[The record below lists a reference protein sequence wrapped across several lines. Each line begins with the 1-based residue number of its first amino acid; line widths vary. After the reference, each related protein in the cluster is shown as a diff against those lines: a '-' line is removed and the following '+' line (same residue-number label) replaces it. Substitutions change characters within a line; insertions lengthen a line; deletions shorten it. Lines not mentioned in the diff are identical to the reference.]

1 MWVTIF
7 GIYYEIIILSEC
19 VIEKI
24 KNESEIIQVNNI
36 SYRKCIWIK
45 KDKDRRNYVET
56 ITTILGNVEDIER
69 SWTSKMQT

>member
-36 SYRKCIWIK
+36 SYRNCIWIK
-45 KDKDRRNYVET
+45 RIKTDENYVET

-69 SWTSKMQT
+69 SWTSKMQI

>member
-7 GIYYEIIILSEC
+7 GIYYEIIILSEY